1 MLNFQQDGWQEDP
14 LFEFLAPRALI
25 LPFLCCLCDLCLALP
40 LLAVPKEPN
49 TGCIV
54 FVFVSQYFVR
64 GCICGR
70 GGRVCALA
78 VSPGWPLAPSG
89 SLPHRHHYQRES
101 WTGESPRSHPAPT
114 PPRVH
119 LPIVFWPWLTLHP
132 PRIYFLAILLVST
145 PFSCSN
151 SHFSVFSLPASPPGR
166 LPRQP

>member
-1 MLNFQQDGWQEDP
+1 MS
-14 LFEFLAPRALI
+14 FLLPEHWSSRFSAACATFALHCRSWLSLKSQI
-25 LPFLCCLCDLCLALP
+25 QVVMSLYL
-40 LLAVPKEPN
+40 
-49 TGCIV
+49 
-54 FVFVSQYFVR
+54 SQYFVR
-64 GCICGR
+64 GCLCGR

-78 VSPGWPLAPSG
+78 VSPGWPLAPSR

-132 PRIYFLAILLVST
+132 PRIYFLAILFVSI
-145 PFSCSN
+145 PFSCYS
-151 SHFSVFSLPASPPGR
+151 SRFSVFSPPASPPGR